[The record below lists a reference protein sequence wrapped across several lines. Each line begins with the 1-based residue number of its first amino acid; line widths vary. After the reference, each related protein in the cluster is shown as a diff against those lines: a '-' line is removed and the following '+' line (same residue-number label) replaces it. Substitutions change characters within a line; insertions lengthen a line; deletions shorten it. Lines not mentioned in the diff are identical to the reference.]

1 MDSLILGGLVY
12 TAKIVPKVWVS
23 TSSKQDLHHTGR
35 NQTDISVTNRKGP
48 GNKDSN
54 SEACLGTGSA
64 SVHLSGTVERTG
76 TLQVSNTRV
85 AKLALIC
92 YWLRGSGQVI

>member
-35 NQTDISVTNRKGP
+35 NQTDISVT
-48 GNKDSN
+48 
-54 SEACLGTGSA
+54 TGK
-64 SVHLSGTVERTG
+64 VQEVKTV
-76 TLQVSNTRV
+76 
-85 AKLALIC
+85 I
-92 YWLRGSGQVI
+92 LRHV